1 MHPCRQ
7 VHDLQRYGVG
17 DVARAAEPF
26 RELFDGRKQEFNLV
40 SRANIL
46 RKSFQRT
53 QERPISAQVGS
64 TELELE
70 VARITEYRPNMANLP
85 DIQV

>member
-7 VHDLQRYGVG
+7 VHDLQRYGIG

-26 RELFDGRKQEFNLV
+26 RELFDGREQEFNLV

-53 QERPISAQVGS
+53 RWTLISVQVGS
-64 TELELE
+64 VESGLEGRE
-70 VARITEYRPNMANLP
+70 NH
-85 DIQV
+85 